1 VAPITVAAETRQWYF
16 DGLTTQLRRTSLTD
30 FNASDLATIYPA
42 PSPRVIAKAR
52 PEIDVHA
59 KKFIG
64 MSPFCVLATS
74 GSDGS
79 VDASP
84 RGGNPGFVSVAGPNE
99 LLMPD
104 RSGNNRIDSF
114 RNIVQGSGFVQLI
127 FFVPGIDETLRVG
140 GRGKLSA
147 DPEMLASMV
156 EFGKLPRAALR
167 IDVSEVYF
175 HCGKALMRSKLWGG
189 DRVERSVMPSIGE
202 VIHDQTGLGERE
214 SQDVIYERYKTQ
226 L

>member
-1 VAPITVAAETRQWYF
+1 
-16 DGLTTQLRRTSLTD
+16 LTD
-30 FNASDLATIYPA
+30 IAASDLASIYPN

-52 PEIDVHA
+52 PEIDAHS
-59 KKFIG
+59 KKFIE

-84 RGGNPGFVSVAGPNE
+84 RGGNPGFIHVAGPNQ

-114 RNIVQGSGFVQLI
+114 RNIVEGSGLLQLI

-140 GRGKLSA
+140 GRGTLSTDA
-147 DPEMLASMV
+147 ELMASMV
-156 EFGKLPRAALR
+156 EFGKPPRAVLR
-167 IDVSEVYF
+167 IEVREAYF
-175 HCGKALMRSKLWGG
+175 HCGKALMRSKLWTA
-189 DRVERSVMPSIGE
+189 DRVERAVMPSIGE

-214 SQDVIYERYKTQ
+214 SQAVIYERYKTQ

>member
-1 VAPITVAAETRQWYF
+1 
-16 DGLTTQLRRTSLTD
+16 LTD
-30 FNASDLATIYPA
+30 FCAEDLAAIYPK

-52 PEIDVHA
+52 PAIDAHA
-59 KKFIG
+59 RKFIG
-64 MSPFCVLATS
+64 ISPFCVLATS

-84 RGGNPGFVSVAGPNE
+84 RGGGPGFVHVAGPNE
-99 LLMPD
+99 LVMPD

-114 RNIVQGSGFVQLI
+114 KNIVEGSGFVHLL

-140 GRGKLSA
+140 GRGTLSV
-147 DPEMLASMV
+147 DPELLAAMI
-156 EFGKLPRAALR
+156 EFGKPPRAVLH
-167 IDVSEVYF
+167 IDVQEAYF
-175 HCGKALMRSKLWGG
+175 HCGKALMRSKLWSA
-189 DRVERSVMPSIGE
+189 DTRVERAVMPSIGE

>member
-1 VAPITVAAETRQWYF
+1 M
-16 DGLTTQLRRTSLTD
+16 LTD
-30 FNASDLATIYPA
+30 FSASDLATVYPA

-59 KKFIG
+59 KKFID

-74 GSDGS
+74 GADGS

-84 RGGNPGFVSVAGPNE
+84 RGGNPGFIHVAGPNQ

-114 RNIVQGSGFVQLI
+114 RNIVEGSGFLQLI

-140 GRGKLSA
+140 GTGKVSV
-147 DPEMLASMV
+147 DPELMASMI
-156 EFGKLPRAALR
+156 EFGKPPRAVLR
-167 IDVSEVYF
+167 VDVSEAYF

-189 DRVERSVMPSIGE
+189 ERVERSVMPSIGE
-202 VIHDQTGLGERE
+202 MIHDQTGLGERE
-214 SQDVIYERYKTQ
+214 SQEVVYERYKTQ

>member
-1 VAPITVAAETRQWYF
+1 VTDLAAC
-16 DGLTTQLRRTSLTD
+16 
-30 FNASDLATIYPA
+30 DLATIYPK
-42 PSPRVIAKAR
+42 PTPRVIAKAR
-52 PEIDVHA
+52 PSIDRHA
-59 KKFIG
+59 AKFIA

-74 GSDGS
+74 GADAS

-84 RGGNPGFVSVAGPNE
+84 RGGNPGFITIAGPNT

-114 RNIVQGSGFVQLI
+114 RNIVEGSGFVHLV

-140 GRGKLSA
+140 GRGKVST
-147 DPEMLASMV
+147 DPELLASMV
-156 EFGKLPRAALR
+156 EFGKPPRAVLR

-175 HCGKALMRSKLWGG
+175 HCGKALMRSKLWAA
-189 DRVERSVMPSIGE
+189 DTRVERSVMPSVAE
-202 VIHDQTGLGERE
+202 VIHDQTGLGDPE
-214 SQDVIYERYKTQ
+214 SQEAVYARYKTQ

>member
-1 VAPITVAAETRQWYF
+1 M
-16 DGLTTQLRRTSLTD
+16 TD
-30 FNASDLATIYPA
+30 LSASDLATIYAKPT
-42 PSPRVIAKAR
+42 PRVIAKAR

-74 GSDGS
+74 GSDAS

-84 RGGNPGFVSVAGPNE
+84 RGGNPGFVHVAGPNQ

-114 RNIVQGSGFVQLI
+114 RNIVEGSGLLQLI

-147 DPEMLASMV
+147 DPELMASMV
-156 EFGKLPRAALR
+156 EFGKPPRAVLNIAV
-167 IDVSEVYF
+167 DEVYF
-175 HCGKALMRSKLWGG
+175 HCGKALMRSKLWSTET
-189 DRVERSVMPSIGE
+189 RVERAVLPSISQM
-202 VIHDQTGLGERE
+202 IHDQTSLGEPE
-214 SQDVIYERYKTQ
+214 PQTVVEERYKTQ

>member
-1 VAPITVAAETRQWYF
+1 MIISPKIERSRPLSDLAA
-16 DGLTTQLRRTSLTD
+16 D
-30 FNASDLATIYPA
+30 DLATIYPA

-52 PEIDVHA
+52 PDIDVHA

-74 GSDGS
+74 GADGS

-84 RGGNPGFVSVAGPNE
+84 RGGNPGFIHVAGPNL

-114 RNIVQGSGFVQLI
+114 RNIVEGSGFVQLI

-140 GRGKLSA
+140 GKGKLSA
-147 DPEMLASMV
+147 DLDLMASMV
-156 EFGKLPRAALR
+156 EFGKLPRAVLSIA
-167 IDVSEVYF
+167 VHEAYF
-175 HCGKALMRSKLWGG
+175 HCGKALMRSKLWSQ
-189 DRVERSVMPSIGE
+189 DTRVERSVLPSVSQI
-202 VIHDQTGLGERE
+202 IHDQTKLGEPE
-214 SQDVIYERYKTQ
+214 TQADVEARYKTQ

>member
-1 VAPITVAAETRQWYF
+1 MTELA
-16 DGLTTQLRRTSLTD
+16 
-30 FNASDLATIYPA
+30 ASDLPTIYPK

-52 PEIDVHA
+52 PEIDAHA
-59 KKFIG
+59 KNFIA

-84 RGGNPGFVSVAGPNE
+84 RGGNPGFVSVAGPNR

-114 RNIVQGSGFVQLI
+114 KNIVEGSGFVQLI

-140 GRGKLSA
+140 GKGKLSA
-147 DPEMLASMV
+147 EPDLLASMV
-156 EFGKLPRAALR
+156 EFGKLPRAVLSIA
-167 IDVSEVYF
+167 VHEAYF
-175 HCGKALMRSKLWGG
+175 HCGKALMRSRLWSKEAQ
-189 DRVERSVMPSIGE
+189 VERSVLPSVSQI
-202 VIHDQTGLGERE
+202 IHDQTQLGEPDTQAE
-214 SQDVIYERYKTQ
+214 VEARYKKQ

>member
-1 VAPITVAAETRQWYF
+1 
-16 DGLTTQLRRTSLTD
+16 LTD
-30 FNASDLATIYPA
+30 LAASDLETIYAKPT
-42 PSPRVIAKAR
+42 PRVLAKAR

-59 KKFIG
+59 KKFIE

-74 GSDGS
+74 GSGGS

-84 RGGNPGFVSVAGPNE
+84 RGGNPGFVHIAGPNR

-114 RNIVQGSGFVQLI
+114 RNIVEGSGLLQLI

-140 GRGKLSA
+140 GKGKLSA
-147 DPEMLASMV
+147 DPDLLASMV
-156 EFGKLPRAALR
+156 EFGKPPRVALS
-167 IDVSEVYF
+167 ITVHEVYF
-175 HCGKALMRSKLWGG
+175 HCGKALMRSKLWSAET
-189 DRVERSVMPSIGE
+189 RVERDVLPSISQM
-202 VIHDQTGLGERE
+202 IHDQTKLGEPE
-214 SQDVIYERYKTQ
+214 SQAVVEERYKTQ

>member
-1 VAPITVAAETRQWYF
+1 MLTFVCAEAYSGETA
-16 DGLTTQLRRTSLTD
+16 LTD
-30 FNASDLATIYPA
+30 LSASDLATLYAKPT
-42 PSPRVIAKAR
+42 PRVIAKAR
-52 PEIDVHA
+52 PEIDAHA
-59 KKFIG
+59 QKFIA

-84 RGGNPGFVSVAGPNE
+84 RGGNPGFIHVAGPNQ

-114 RNIVQGSGFVQLI
+114 RNIVEGSGLLQLI

-140 GRGKLSA
+140 GRGSLTA
-147 DPEMLASMV
+147 EPELLAAME
-156 EFGKLPRAALR
+156 EFGKLPRVALR
-167 IDVSEVYF
+167 IEVRESYF
-175 HCGKALMRSKLWGG
+175 HCGKALMRSKLWSQ
-189 DRVERSVMPSIGE
+189 DSRVERAAFPSIAE
-202 VIHDQTGLGERE
+202 VIHDQTKLGEPEPQAVVAAR
-214 SQDVIYERYKTQ
+214 YETQ

>member
-1 VAPITVAAETRQWYF
+1 LTEIAA
-16 DGLTTQLRRTSLTD
+16 G
-30 FNASDLATIYPA
+30 DLETIYPK

-52 PEIDVHA
+52 PEIDAHA
-59 KKFIG
+59 RKFIA

-84 RGGNPGFVSVAGPNE
+84 RGGNPGFVHVAGPNQ

-114 RNIVQGSGFVQLI
+114 RNIVEGSGFVQLI

-140 GRGKLSA
+140 GKGKLSA
-147 DPEMLASMV
+147 DPELMASMV
-156 EFGKLPRAALR
+156 EFGKPPRAVLSIAVR
-167 IDVSEVYF
+167 EAYF
-175 HCGKALMRSKLWGG
+175 HCGKALMRSKLWSKEAQ
-189 DRVERSVMPSIGE
+189 VERSAFPSIGQ
-202 VIHDQTGLGERE
+202 VIHEQTKLGEPE
-214 SQDVIYERYKTQ
+214 SQAAVEARYKTQ

>member
-1 VAPITVAAETRQWYF
+1 MA
-16 DGLTTQLRRTSLTD
+16 D
-30 FNASDLATIYPA
+30 FSVSDLATIYPT

-52 PEIDVHA
+52 PEIDVYA
-59 KKFIG
+59 RKFIG

-84 RGGNPGFVSVAGPNE
+84 RGGNPGFVHVGGPNL

-114 RNIVQGSGFVQLI
+114 RNIVEGSGFVQLI

-140 GRGKLSA
+140 GTGKLSA
-147 DPEMLASMV
+147 EPDLLAAME
-156 EFGKLPRAALR
+156 EFGKPPRAVLSINVHEA
-167 IDVSEVYF
+167 YF
-175 HCGKALMRSKLWGG
+175 HCGKALMRSKLWSQ
-189 DRVERSVMPSIGE
+189 DTRVERAVMPSISQ
-202 VIHDQTGLGERE
+202 VIHDQTRLGEPE
-214 SQDVIYERYKTQ
+214 SQAEVVARYKTQ

>member
-1 VAPITVAAETRQWYF
+1 VTDHAPC
-16 DGLTTQLRRTSLTD
+16 
-30 FNASDLATIYPA
+30 DLASIYPQ
-42 PSPRVIAKAR
+42 PTERVIAKAR
-52 PEIDVHA
+52 PSLDAHSE
-59 KKFIG
+59 KFIE

-84 RGGNPGFVSVAGPNE
+84 RGGTPGFVHVAGPNS

-114 RNIVQGSGFVQLI
+114 RNIVEGSGLLQLI

-140 GRGKLSA
+140 GHGTLTK
-147 DPEMLASMV
+147 DPELMATMV
-156 EFGKLPRAALR
+156 EFGKPPRAVLR
-167 IDVSEVYF
+167 IDVKEAYF
-175 HCGKALMRSKLWGG
+175 HCGKALMRSKLWTAE
-189 DRVERSVMPSIGE
+189 RVERKVMPSIGE

-214 SQDVIYERYKTQ
+214 SQEAIYERYKTQ

>member
-1 VAPITVAAETRQWYF
+1 M
-16 DGLTTQLRRTSLTD
+16 TD
-30 FNASDLATIYPA
+30 FAPCDLASIYPK
-42 PSPRVIAKAR
+42 PTERVIAKAR

-59 KKFIG
+59 KNFIA

-84 RGGNPGFVSVAGPNE
+84 RGGNPGFIHVAGPNL

-114 RNIVQGSGFVQLI
+114 RNIVEGSGFVQLI

-140 GRGKLSA
+140 GRGKVSA
-147 DPEMLASMV
+147 DPDLMASMV
-156 EFGKLPRAALR
+156 EFGKLPRAVLH
-167 IDVSEVYF
+167 IDVHEAYF
-175 HCGKALMRSKLWGG
+175 HCGKALMRSKLWSA
-189 DRVERSVMPSIGE
+189 DRVERTVMPSISQ
-202 VIHDQTGLGERE
+202 VIHDQTSLGEPE
-214 SQDVIYERYKTQ
+214 EQAVVEARYKTQ

>member
-1 VAPITVAAETRQWYF
+1 MTDIAPC
-16 DGLTTQLRRTSLTD
+16 
-30 FNASDLATIYPA
+30 DLASIYPK
-42 PSPRVIAKAR
+42 PSERVLAKAR
-52 PEIDVHA
+52 PALDAHS
-59 KKFIG
+59 KKFIE

-84 RGGNPGFVSVAGPNE
+84 RGGTPGFVRVADNNS

-104 RSGNNRIDSF
+104 RSGNNRIDSY
-114 RNIVQGSGFVQLI
+114 RNIVEGSGFLQMI

-140 GRGKLSA
+140 GRGTLSS
-147 DPEMLASMV
+147 DPELMATMI
-156 EFGKLPRAALR
+156 EFGKPPRAVLR
-167 IDVSEVYF
+167 VDVKEAYF
-175 HCGKALMRSKLWGG
+175 HCGKALMRSKLWTAE
-189 DRVERSVMPSIGE
+189 RVERKVMPSIGE

-214 SQDVIYERYKTQ
+214 SQEVVYERYKTQ

>member
-1 VAPITVAAETRQWYF
+1 M
-16 DGLTTQLRRTSLTD
+16 TD
-30 FNASDLATIYPA
+30 FSASDLGTIYPA

-52 PEIDVHA
+52 PAIDVHA

-99 LLMPD
+99 VLMPD

-114 RNIVQGSGFVQLI
+114 RNIVEGSGFVQLI

-147 DPEMLASMV
+147 DPELMASMI
-156 EFGKLPRAALR
+156 EFGKPPRAVLT

-175 HCGKALMRSKLWGG
+175 HCGKALMRAKLWAA
-189 DRVERSVMPSIGE
+189 DTRVERSVMPSIGQ
-202 VIHDQTGLGERE
+202 VIHDQTGLGDPE
-214 SQDVIYERYKTQ
+214 SQEAVYERYKTQ

>member
-1 VAPITVAAETRQWYF
+1 MMSELCP
-16 DGLTTQLRRTSLTD
+16 G
-30 FNASDLATIYPA
+30 DLKTIYPEPTA
-42 PSPRVIAKAR
+42 RVIAKAR

-59 KKFIG
+59 RKFIE

-84 RGGNPGFVSVAGPNE
+84 RGGNPGFVNVTGPNQ

-114 RNIVQGSGFVQLI
+114 KNIVEGSGFVHLV

-140 GRGKLSA
+140 GKGKLSA
-147 DPEMLASMV
+147 APDLLASME
-156 EFGKLPRAALR
+156 EFGKPPRAVLSISVHEA
-167 IDVSEVYF
+167 YF
-175 HCGKALMRSKLWGG
+175 HCGKALMRSRLWSAEV
-189 DRVERSVMPSIGE
+189 RVERAVIPSI
-202 VIHDQTGLGERE
+202 
-214 SQDVIYERYKTQ
+214 
-226 L
+226 